1 MAKTAAHAS
10 NNLTAEVRTKTGKGA
25 SRQAR
30 RDGKVPAVLYG
41 HGAEPVHVALPG
53 HATMLALKH
62 SNALISFRSRS
73 DSPAT
78 TT

>member
-41 HGAEPVHVALPG
+41 HGADP
-53 HATMLALKH
+53 
-62 SNALISFRSRS
+62 
-73 DSPAT
+73 
-78 TT
+78 